1 MEIMRLR
8 CVKDLRTFCQNL
20 YQFSLNIPECVYKY
34 IFGYSNMK
42 DNTKINEIMSEFNKA
57 KDLSENTKN
66 ELRMKLGPYLA
77 NPYYSKELDNF
88 EQQDNERSSAYIQ
101 KINEAQFNLIQNEE
115 EVSKDYT
122 IRILNNFAALM
133 TLFDNFIFDEEFISL
148 GDEEYFKE
156 RDNYNQLLKLREAL
170 EEKANPSGGDKK
182 AAGGSKAPVDTS
194 KYALDSKRT
203 FKKSYKGINYKEGK
217 INYYDTFNKEV
228 KEYVED
234 AEDKIKLLETE
245 YRKDDWSKSIIGI
258 KLQNNKNLFL
268 ERNKYYEQHCK
279 GFNENVQDDINKFNN
294 YRLEELEYKSKWDE
308 MVKDLQNTLK
318 KFNIPEGVVCE
329 DDNKNEK
336 EKEANSKKKKKK

>member
-1 MEIMRLR
+1 M
-8 CVKDLRTFCQNL
+8 
-20 YQFSLNIPECVYKY
+20 
-34 IFGYSNMK
+34 
-42 DNTKINEIMSEFNKA
+42 
-57 KDLSENTKN
+57 
-66 ELRMKLGPYLA
+66 
-77 NPYYSKELDNF
+77 
-88 EQQDNERSSAYIQ
+88 
-101 KINEAQFNLIQNEE
+101 
-115 EVSKDYT
+115 
-122 IRILNNFAALM
+122 
-133 TLFDNFIFDEEFISL
+133 
-148 GDEEYFKE
+148 
-156 RDNYNQLLKLREAL
+156 

-329 DDNKNEK
+329 DDNKTS
-336 EKEANSKKKKKK
+336 SKTWLWILLILIILGVLGYLGYKYRNKILSLCREGWITRNNQPVNPPFPEDSSNRMPPEFQSNPFTGHPMFNAFINAAKNK